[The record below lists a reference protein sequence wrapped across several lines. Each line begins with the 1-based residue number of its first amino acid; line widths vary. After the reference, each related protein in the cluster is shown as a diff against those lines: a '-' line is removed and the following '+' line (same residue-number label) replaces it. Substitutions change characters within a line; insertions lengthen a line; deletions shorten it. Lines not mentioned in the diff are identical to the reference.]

1 MTRKDKKSLKSDL
14 IILLVHLLKYKFQ
27 SKRITNSWLFTI
39 VEHHKRINKNLKKSP
54 SLKNYLIE
62 IFDQVYKLA
71 RQEAST
77 QTKLPVDI
85 FPTQCPFTLENILNP
100 DYLPE

>member
-14 IILLVHLLKYKFQ
+14 IILLVHLLKYQFQ
-27 SKRITNSWLFTI
+27 SKKITNSWLFTI
-39 VEHHKRINKNLKKSP
+39 VEHRKRINKALKKSP
-54 SLKNYLIE
+54 SLKNYFVE

-77 QTKLPVDI
+77 QTGLAMDI
-85 FPTQCPFTLENILNP
+85 FPTLCPFTLENILNP
-100 DYLPE
+100 EYLPK